1 LILNVNTEFGV
12 LGMIRVVELGPF
24 ESRIDRGLI
33 EALDYIP
40 RGFVIKYMD
49 DEDSSSTVYVEPY
62 SKQDH

>member
-1 LILNVNTEFGV
+1 
-12 LGMIRVVELGPF
+12 MIRVVELGPF

-62 SKQDH
+62 SKQDL